1 MTDASLRGRKPE
13 WLKVAIPSGEN
24 WRHVSSMLAARGLV
38 TVCDSAKCP
47 NKAECWGAST
57 ATFMVL
63 GSVCTRACR
72 FCAVSHGAKGESLRE
87 EEPEQLAEA
96 VAELSL
102 KYAVVTSVD
111 RDDLP
116 DRGAA
121 HFGRCIAAIKAR
133 NPGARVEVLVPDYHE
148 GEIELVLAAAPDVV
162 AHNLETVRRLQPVR
176 DRRASYEASLRTLRL
191 AAQAAGGGAKPPV
204 VKSSLLLGLG
214 ERRDELVEAFDDL
227 VGAGCTSLVMGQYLQ
242 PTPSQVPVAAYLS
255 PEDFAGYATL
265 ARSAGLVSVVS
276 SPLARTSYHARA
288 AFEGGQAAASSG
300 QPAASGAAGAG
311 AAG

>member
-1 MTDASLRGRKPE
+1 MKDGSASLGRKPD
-13 WLKVAIPSGEN
+13 WLKVKIPAGEN
-24 WRHVSSMLAARGLV
+24 WRHVSRLLAERGLV

-72 FCAVSHGAKGESLRE
+72 FCAVSHAAAGESVRA
-87 EEPEQLAEA
+87 EEPHQLAEA

-111 RDDLP
+111 RDDLA

-121 HFGRCIAAIKAR
+121 HFGDCVRAIKSR
-133 NPGARVEVLVPDYHE
+133 NPGVRVEVLIPDYRE
-148 GEIELVLAAAPDVV
+148 GEIESVLAAGPDVV
-162 AHNLETVRRLQPVR
+162 AHNLETIRRLQGVR
-176 DRRASYEASLRTLRL
+176 DRRASYEASLRTLKL
-191 AAQAAGGGAKPPV
+191 AASAGVSAGGRAPL

-214 ERRDELVEAFDDL
+214 ESREEVLAAMDDL
-227 VGAGCTSLVMGQYLQ
+227 VAAGCTSLVLGQYLR
-242 PTPSQVPVAAYLS
+242 PTAAQIPVVSYVS
-255 PEDFAGYATL
+255 PEAFDDYAAA
-265 ARSAGLVSVVS
+265 ARSRGFVSVVA

-288 AFEGGQAAASSG
+288 VFEEAAPSVSADL
-300 QPAASGAAGAG
+300 PARG
-311 AAG
+311 